1 MEISKEL
8 IDAVKAAS
16 EEVAGKLTLA
26 CAAAFRIAE
35 EQKVSLGTIGRICNE
50 NDIKI
55 KSCQLGCF
63 K

>member
-1 MEISKEL
+1 MEISAEL
-8 IDAVKAAS
+8 IAAVKAAS
-16 EEVAGKLTLA
+16 GDTGGKPSLA
-26 CAAAFRIAE
+26 CATAFEVAE
-35 EQKVSLGTIGRICNE
+35 RFQVPPRVIGRICNE